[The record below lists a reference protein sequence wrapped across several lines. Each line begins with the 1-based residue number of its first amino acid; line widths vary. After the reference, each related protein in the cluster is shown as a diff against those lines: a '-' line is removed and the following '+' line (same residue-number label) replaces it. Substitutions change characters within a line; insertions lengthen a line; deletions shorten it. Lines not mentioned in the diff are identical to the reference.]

1 MLKSWKFCIFAIIII
16 PKRRNI
22 SYKMKYVRT
31 LTILTDAEIRHNE
44 IPLFRGAVIHSLG
57 EHPNV
62 FFHNHLDDSKFRYSY
77 PLVQYKRIGG
87 KAAIVCVEEGVDI
100 IGQFLTEVNG
110 ILTIGERQ
118 VTCNTERIQPARI
131 LVQTWEDTFKY
142 HISRWLPLNSK
153 NYQLYQAIEGVV
165 EKVTFLENILKANM
179 LSMLK
184 GLNIHLEKELILK
197 IIEIGDPYL
206 LYNKGVKMMAFNA
219 DFKCNLSIP
228 NNMGIG
234 KNASIG
240 CGMVH
245 QIRKGQSEKETE

>member
-1 MLKSWKFCIFAIIII
+1 
-16 PKRRNI
+16 
-22 SYKMKYVRT
+22 MKYVRT
-31 LTILTDAEIRHNE
+31 LTVITDAEIRQNE

-62 FFHNHLDDSKFRYSY
+62 YFHNHLDDDKFRYSY
-77 PLVQYKRIGG
+77 PLIQYKRLEK

-110 ILTIGERQ
+110 TLTIGERQ
-118 VTCNTERIQPARI
+118 VTCNTGTILPARI
-131 LVQTWEDTFKY
+131 LVQTWQEMFSY

-153 NYQLYQAIEGVV
+153 NYQLYQTLEGVV
-165 EKVTFLENILKANM
+165 EKTTFLENILKGNL

-184 GLNIHLEKELILK
+184 GLNIHLEKELVLK
-197 IIEIGDPYL
+197 ITDISEAYL

-219 DFKCNLSIP
+219 DFNCNLSIP
-228 NNMGIG
+228 NNIGIG

-240 CGMVH
+240 CGIVH
-245 QIRKGQSEKETE
+245 QMRKDTNNNSNQ

>member
-1 MLKSWKFCIFAIIII
+1 
-16 PKRRNI
+16 
-22 SYKMKYVRT
+22 MKYVRT
-31 LTILTDAEIRHNE
+31 LTVITDTEIRQNE

-62 FFHNHLDDSKFRYSY
+62 YFHNHLDNDKFRYSY
-77 PLVQYKRIGG
+77 PLIQYKRIDG
-87 KAAIVCVEEGVDI
+87 KAAVVCIEEGVDI

-110 ILTIGERQ
+110 MLNIGERQ
-118 VTCNTERIQPARI
+118 ITCNTERIQPARI
-131 LVQTWEDTFKY
+131 LVQTWQEMFSY

-153 NYQLYQAIEGVV
+153 NYQSYKDIDGIV
-165 EKVTFLENILKANM
+165 ERITFLENILKANL

-197 IIEIGDPYL
+197 ITEISDPYL
-206 LYNKGVKMMAFNA
+206 MFNKGVQLMAFNA

-228 NNMGIG
+228 NHIGIG

-240 CGMVH
+240 YGNVH
-245 QIRKGQSEKETE
+245 LKKKDSNK